1 MKGTSERHRKRTSK
15 EVTWDQDRPA
25 EAARGNAKISRP
37 AEGMCIR
44 PAAPPAKRTRVLPPQ
59 IFSVATTTTTA
70 KSIFDLGGYPR
81 LTRVGIVNS
90 KETRKIDRET
100 RRARWCAFCFS
111 LWCFGLNYA
120 TRL

>member
-1 MKGTSERHRKRTSK
+1 MKGTPERHRKRTSE
-15 EVTWDQDRPA
+15 EVTWDQDHTA

-44 PAAPPAKRTRVLPPQ
+44 PATPRRPSVLPPQ
-59 IFSVATTTTTA
+59 KFSVATTTTTA

-81 LTRVGIVNS
+81 LTRVDAANS

-100 RRARWCAFCFS
+100 RRARWCAFVFPCGV
-111 LWCFGLNYA
+111 LV
-120 TRL
+120 